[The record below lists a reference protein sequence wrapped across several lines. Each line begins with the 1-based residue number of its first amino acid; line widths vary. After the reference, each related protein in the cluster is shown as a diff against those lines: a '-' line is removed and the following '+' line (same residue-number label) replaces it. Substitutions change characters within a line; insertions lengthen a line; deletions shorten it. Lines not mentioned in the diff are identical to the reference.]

1 MCIRDRA
8 QGGNSVIS
16 AVLKALNHNA
26 SGITFKNRWQDYPRT
41 TDEIAKIAENPKS
54 NEYKLYKKWFNFV
67 YKHSK
72 NDYKQKITFDDYLKN
87 LIEAYESLTKSGI
100 AKLGL
105 LNFWYDAL
113 RNHDKDPEFWTDLL
127 YFGLKITAKGDFG
140 PHAKIS

>member
-1 MCIRDRA
+1 MIKYANYGKIRKFSDM
-8 QGGNSVIS
+8 QLSTG
-16 AVLKALNHNA
+16 
-26 SGITFKNRWQDYPRT
+26 
-41 TDEIAKIAENPKS
+41 
-54 NEYKLYKKWFNFV
+54 
-67 YKHSK
+67 
-72 NDYKQKITFDDYLKN
+72 
-87 LIEAYESLTKSGI
+87 GI